1 MKKAVISMGMV
12 LGIAAGMATM
22 PIGVYADEQVNKD
35 YIADL
40 IWEEWVVWYTRRRHT
55 IS

>member
-40 IWEEWVVWYTRRRHT
+40 IWEEWWFFRLRFFKVL
-55 IS
+55 

>member
-22 PIGVYADEQVNKD
+22 PIGVYAMNKS
-35 YIADL
+35 IRITL
-40 IWEEWVVWYTRRRHT
+40 PT
-55 IS
+55 